1 MISPLPEPERGGF
14 LNNLRQ
20 GAMSV
25 WEGFKNLK
33 GSFNTPFGQVT
44 QSPVVSPLP
53 EIKPTPT
60 PIPMQD
66 KFSQGFTQYG
76 SDLATSSGQF
86 AQQAQ
91 ANPIPDPFLPAVL
104 ALMETSGGKNQKF
117 KFNPFNWGMQDMP
130 NLNTASEKV
139 YSGISKRFPYYQ
151 QYLQT
156 GDLFDFFKHYTP
168 DIEGNP
174 KPEELVQR
182 YTELRKLFD

>member
-60 PIPMQD
+60 PIPM
-66 KFSQGFTQYG
+66 
-76 SDLATSSGQF
+76 
-86 AQQAQ
+86 
-91 ANPIPDPFLPAVL
+91 
-104 ALMETSGGKNQKF
+104 
-117 KFNPFNWGMQDMP
+117 
-130 NLNTASEKV
+130 
-139 YSGISKRFPYYQ
+139 
-151 QYLQT
+151 
-156 GDLFDFFKHYTP
+156 
-168 DIEGNP
+168 
-174 KPEELVQR
+174 
-182 YTELRKLFD
+182 